1 MLAIANA
8 CQSGELEAE
17 LVCVISNKADAAGLA
32 AAQKLGIKT
41 QLIERKQFN
50 DNSSYDGAL
59 HKALLALKPDWILL
73 AGFMHILGEPLVSQ
87 WPTRILN
94 IHPSLLPK
102 YPGLNTHARALQ
114 AGDKTHGATV
124 HLVTAELDAGPVI
137 AQKFVNVK
145 SDDTPVTLGER
156 VLALEHKL
164 YVEAIRQCVQNAPRS
179 ATA

>member
-1 MLAIANA
+1 MVSAQPEKARLLILISGRGSNMLAIANA
-8 CQSGELEAE
+8 CQTGELEAE

-50 DNSSYDGAL
+50 DKYSYDEAL
-59 HKALLALKPDWILL
+59 HEALLALRPDWILL
-73 AGFMHILGEPLVSQ
+73 AGFMHILG
-87 WPTRILN
+87 
-94 IHPSLLPK
+94 
-102 YPGLNTHARALQ
+102 RALQ

-124 HLVTAELDAGPVI
+124 HMVTTELDAGPVV
-137 AQKFVNVK
+137 AQKHVNVK
-145 SDDTPVTLGER
+145 SDDTPVTLAER

-164 YVEAIRQCVQNAPRS
+164 YIEAIRHCVQNYPRS